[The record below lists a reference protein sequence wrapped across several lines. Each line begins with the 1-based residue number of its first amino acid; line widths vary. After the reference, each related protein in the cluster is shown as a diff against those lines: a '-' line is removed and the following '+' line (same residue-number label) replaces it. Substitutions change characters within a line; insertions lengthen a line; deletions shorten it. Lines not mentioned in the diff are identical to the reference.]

1 MYFQILTVSLS
12 LCQWQYQFLQFQI
25 LMTVVPYLKL
35 QKATPLQKT
44 KNLDLLFIQPHWS
57 LLLLLIQK
65 RLIPTLSQPDVI
77 LRDFVDHLI
86 ILPVT
91 DTSVFRR
98 EEM

>member
-35 QKATPLQKT
+35 QKAPPLQRT
-44 KNLDLLFIQPHWS
+44 KNLYLLFIQPHQR
-57 LLLLLIQK
+57 LLLLIQK
-65 RLIPTLSQPDVI
+65 RLIPMLSQPDVI
-77 LRDFVDHLI
+77 LREFVNLLI
-86 ILPVT
+86 VIPVT

>member
-35 QKATPLQKT
+35 QKAPPLQKT
-44 KNLDLLFIQPHWS
+44 KNLDLLFIQPHQR
-57 LLLLLIQK
+57 LLLLIQK
-65 RLIPTLSQPDVI
+65 QLIPMLSQPDVI
-77 LRDFVDHLI
+77 LREFVNLLI
-86 ILPVT
+86 VIPVT